1 MKKTYLFTLL
11 TIVTGISYGQTPCAT
26 GRYSSDVYS
35 TIDVTSNIVYGANAS
50 FNGANTTLDLDF
62 YEPNGD
68 TSPARPLIIFAHG
81 GSFIGGT
88 KTDPDIVTLCN
99 RFAQKGFVCASIN
112 YRVGMWPIT
121 ATEATKAVLRAV
133 QDMKASIRFFYQDR
147 ATTDTYKIDTT
158 QIYVAGTSAGG
169 ITAFH
174 LAYLDKECELEGY
187 MTTTTL
193 TALGGLEGTSGNPG
207 YSTTIAGA
215 IGMGGALASYG
226 WIETGDVPFCATHG
240 TADNVVPYNR
250 GMASVAGIGIIE
262 LDGSRAMHGQADI
275 VGVSNNFYSHYG
287 AAHVPHVSNV
297 NTMDTTVNF
306 IRDFLIDNMGCTD
319 AALQAENT
327 PLETVDFYDLMYC
340 GLSVNSL
347 TTAAVKRIYPN
358 PSSEKMTIELENFEA
373 VQTIQLFDLSGRIHQ
388 TYNAT
393 SNVVTISKGNLDEG
407 SYILRTIL
415 TDGSSTTNNI
425 VFL

>member
-1 MKKTYLFTLL
+1 MKKTYLFALL
-11 TIVTGISYGQTPCAT
+11 SLTSGIAYSQTPCDE
-26 GRYSSDVYS
+26 GRYASDVYG
-35 TIDVTSNIVYGANAS
+35 TVDVTSNIVYGSNTS
-50 FNGANTTLDLDF
+50 FSGATTSLDLDF

-68 TSPARPLIIFAHG
+68 TSTARPLIIFAHG

-88 KTDPDIVTLCN
+88 KTDSDIVTLCN

-121 ATEATKAVLRAV
+121 AAEATKAVLRAV
-133 QDMKASIRFFYQDR
+133 QDMKASIRWFYQDR

-158 QIYVAGTSAGG
+158 QIYVAGTSAGA

-187 MTTTTL
+187 MTPTTL

-240 TADNVVPYNR
+240 TADDVVPYNR

-287 AAHVPHVSNV
+287 AGHVPHVSNV

-306 IRDFLIDNMGCTD
+306 IRDFLIDNMGCTNPI
-319 AALQAENT
+319 LQPENS
-327 PLETVDFYDLMYC
+327 PLETVDFYNLMYC

-347 TTAAVKRIYPN
+347 ATTAVKGIYPN
-358 PSSEKMTIELENFEA
+358 PSSDKMTVELENFEA
-373 VQTIQLFDLSGRIHQ
+373 VQTIQLIDLSGRVQQ
-388 TYNAT
+388 TYGAT
-393 SNVVTISKGNLDEG
+393 SNAITISKGNLDQG
-407 SYILRTIL
+407 SYILKTTLI
-415 TDGSSTTNNI
+415 DGSSTTNNV